1 MTLFSDVCATFA
13 AASPYMLKPKH
24 KTRPLRVNP
33 IPVPTI
39 TICIIRSPL
48 QMVLVVHHTNV
59 WNKVGESNKGG
70 KLHAQAMD
78 GGPKHGP

>member
-33 IPVPTI
+33 IPVPAI
-39 TICIIRSPL
+39 TMCIIRSPL
-48 QMVLVVHHTNV
+48 QIVLVVHHTNV
-59 WNKVGESNKGG
+59 WNKGA

-78 GGPKHGP
+78 GGPNHGF